1 MKRRLLRWPV
11 VFLLIAVAAAL
22 AVVFVVE
29 TGIAERRV
37 GQELVE
43 QIELRTGA
51 RVELGAF
58 HFRIWH
64 LRAEMDNL
72 TLHGLEG
79 PEMPPLFHADRV
91 DIAVRILSFFGK
103 QIALDELVVERPE
116 LAVRIAKNG
125 GSNLPSPKIEPSNR
139 RWDETLFNLRIGR
152 LELRNGGAQINNQ
165 RAPLAVQGQNF
176 QFRLQYNAA
185 STGTDSYTGNLSW
198 TNVEV
203 AARRDLP
210 FRFDL
215 SSKFTLH
222 RNAFELNELICK
234 LLHSEFDLRAS
245 LPNIGGKDWD
255 FRYRGRLSLADAR
268 TIFRE
273 RETPDGVADF
283 SGNAR
288 YSAGAWTASGHYA
301 GRDIRM
307 HDRWFHAPNLES
319 WGDYDVAQKRLV
331 VPRLNVRALGGS
343 VSGRLEMDL
352 STLEFR
358 TNTHLTGVSLAAALD
373 AVNNSGFPVDTLHWD
388 SVMTV
393 DSVNTWTANFE
404 HFQSKGH
411 SQWLPSQTV
420 VTGDMPVSARI
431 DYDYSADRRGVLLTQ
446 SEITTS
452 KTKLD
457 FDGSLSG
464 VDSALELQLH
474 AGDLTDWDDFIND
487 LRGVD
492 APRRRV
498 AGKVD
503 WRGRILGPIVGP
515 TFSGRLQ
522 ATDAVYDALKFDE
535 IDGTLEYSPDAFQ
548 LTNTTVRRGSAA
560 ASLDLSLQF
569 DGDWGFLPQSP
580 WTLEAR
586 MQRAP
591 TGEIQEMFGT
601 KYPGSGYL
609 SGDLRASGTRT
620 APAFDANFTLD
631 EIIVK
636 GFTFDRLTG
645 VLHVASDEIRLSR
658 AALKKSSGQ
667 ISGGFLYRLRE
678 KETEF
683 HASGTGIPLS
693 EISELQNSKMPIGG
707 SLDFHLRGSGA
718 IAAPIAL
725 GDLTLT
731 SLTMG
736 PETEGNF
743 HGKFSSDGK
752 AVHVSIASEMARGSL
767 NGSVVIG
774 LNGAAQI
781 TGSLSAEQIDMDP
794 FITAGLHLKQVT
806 GHSSVSGQFTVA
818 GSLRQPDS
826 IEMTANIAHIGFNY
840 DLIQLENDGPVRLTY
855 RRNEVRIDQAHL
867 HGPNTDF
874 QVSGSARFDR
884 DRPLHMALSGGV
896 DLRFLKGVLPDL
908 QAQGAAEVNVSI
920 GGTISRPRITGRAS
934 VRDASANYSDFPV
947 GLSHVNGDFVFDESR
962 LLFERV
968 IAESGGGQ
976 LTLDG
981 SVSYGEGPL
990 RYIVNAITPQVR
1002 IRYPAGMSWLVGG
1015 KLQLAGSSQG
1025 SVLSGQIEVKRLLFS
1040 EGVDV
1045 ASFFATAS
1053 DTTAGPPSSSPFLRN
1068 LTFDVAGHTSPGAQI
1083 QWTGAQIEIDGDVH
1097 LRGTWDRPV
1106 LLGHV
1111 HLLGGQMVFRGNTFD
1126 LTRGDINFANPF
1138 RLDPV
1143 LNVEA
1148 TSTISQ
1154 YQVTINFSG
1163 PASRLSLNY
1172 RSDPPLPDSDII
1184 ALLAIGSP
1192 GEETA
1197 LRSQT
1202 SGSQNYGA
1210 TALLSEAISSGL
1222 GGRIE
1227 RLFGISHFRVD
1238 PFLAGTAT
1246 ESNAAAR
1253 VTIEQQVT
1261 RDLTVTYSSN
1271 TSASQYQLVEVEYA
1285 VKRDLS
1291 VIFLRDING
1300 TYGFDVKFVKHFK

>member
-1 MKRRLLRWPV
+1 MKRRLPRWLA

-22 AVVFVVE
+22 AVVFVAE

-37 GQELVE
+37 RQELVE

-58 HFRIWH
+58 HLHIWH
-64 LRAEMDNL
+64 LHAEMDNL

-91 DIAVRILSFFGK
+91 DIAVRVLSFFGK

-116 LAVRIAKNG
+116 LAVRFAKDG
-125 GSNLPSPKIEPSNR
+125 HSNLPSPEIAASNR
-139 RWDETLFNLRIGR
+139 SWNETLFNLRIGR
-152 LELRNGGAQINNQ
+152 LELRNGGAQINDQ

-176 QFRLQYNAA
+176 QFRLQYNTA
-185 STGTDSYTGNLSW
+185 SPGTDSYTGNLSW
-198 TNVEV
+198 VNVEV

-222 RNAFELNELICK
+222 RNAFDLDELICK
-234 LLHSEFDLRAS
+234 LPNSEFDVRAS
-245 LPNIGGKDWD
+245 LPNIAEKKWD
-255 FRYRGRLSLADAR
+255 FRYRGHLSLADVR

-273 RETPDGVADF
+273 SETPDGIADF

-301 GRDIRM
+301 GRDVRM
-307 HDRWFHAPNLES
+307 HDRWFHAAKLES
-319 WGDYDVAQKRLV
+319 WGDYDLAQNRLV
-331 VPRLNVRALGGS
+331 VPQLNVRALGGS
-343 VSGRLEMDL
+343 VTGRLEMDL

-358 TNTHLTGVSLAAALD
+358 TKTHLAGVSLASALD

-393 DSVNTWTANFE
+393 DSVNTWIANFK
-404 HFQSKGH
+404 HFRSKGH
-411 SQWLPSQTV
+411 SLWSPSQAV
-420 VTGDMPVSARI
+420 ATGDMPVGARI
-431 DYDYSADRRGVLLTQ
+431 DYDYSADRRGILLTQ

-464 VDSALELQLH
+464 ADSALELKLQ
-474 AGDLTDWDDFIND
+474 ASDLTDWDDFIND
-487 LRGVD
+487 LRGLD
-492 APRRRV
+492 APRRRI

-522 ATDAVYDALKFDE
+522 ATNAVYGTLKFDE
-535 IDGTLEYSPDAFQ
+535 IDGALEYSPDAFR
-548 LTNTTVRRGSAA
+548 LTNTTVRRRNASA
-560 ASLDLSLQF
+560 SIDLSLQF
-569 DGDWGFLPQSP
+569 DGDWGFLPESQ
-580 WTLEAR
+580 WTLDAR
-586 MQRAP
+586 VQHAP
-591 TGEIQEMFGT
+591 TGEVQEMFST
-601 KYPGSGYL
+601 KYPVSGYL
-609 SGDLRASGTRT
+609 SGDLRASGTRE
-620 APAFDANFTLD
+620 APAFDANFTL
-631 EIIVK
+631 EGINTK
-636 GFTFDRLTG
+636 GLTFDRLTG
-645 VLHVASDEIRLSR
+645 VLHVADDEIRLSH
-658 AALKKSSGQ
+658 AALQKDSGR
-667 ISGGFLYRLRE
+667 ITGDFLYRPRE

-683 HASGTGIPLS
+683 HASGAGIPLG
-693 EISELQNSKMPIGG
+693 EFQVLQNSKMPIGG
-707 SLDFHLRGSGA
+707 RLDFQVRGSGP
-718 IAAPIAL
+718 IAAPIAQ

-731 SLTMG
+731 ALSMG

-743 HGKFSSDGK
+743 RGQFSSDGK
-752 AVHVSIASEMARGSL
+752 DVHMSIASEMAHGNL
-767 NGSVVIG
+767 NGSVTIG
-774 LNGAAQI
+774 LNGARQI
-781 TGSLSAEQIDMDP
+781 TGSLSAERIDMDP
-794 FITAGLHLKQVT
+794 FIIAGLHLKQLT
-806 GHSSVSGQFTVA
+806 GHSSVSGQFSVA

-826 IEMTANIAHIGFNY
+826 IEVTANIAHIGFNY
-840 DLIQLENDGPVRLTY
+840 ELIQLENDGPVRLIY

-874 QVSGSARFDR
+874 RLSGSARFDR
-884 DRPLHMALSGGV
+884 DRPLHLALSGGV
-896 DLRFLKGVLPDL
+896 DLRFLKGILPDL
-908 QAQGAAEVNVSI
+908 QAQGAAQVNVSI
-920 GGTISRPRITGRAS
+920 GGTISKPRITGNAS

-947 GLSHVNGDFVFDESR
+947 GLSHVNGDFVFDQSR

-968 IAESGGGQ
+968 IAQSGGGQ

-981 SVSYGEGPL
+981 SVTYGEGPF
-990 RYIVNAITPQVR
+990 RYIVNANTPQVR

-1053 DTTAGPPSSSPFLRN
+1053 ETTPGPPSSSPFLRN
-1068 LTFDVAGHTSPGAQI
+1068 LTFDVAGRTSPGAQI

-1271 TSASQYQLVEVEYA
+1271 TSASQYQLIEVDYA

-1291 VIFLRDING
+1291 VVFLRDING